1 MMHSPFH
8 VLVGLP
14 VYSFPRTT
22 RAIMG
27 TTADVDDKLP
37 PFLTVL
43 SRSLTTVAVNV
54 CQLFDIILPYFL
66 LPSTFLRPDTASSS
80 LFMCVPLPILS
91 LSGVDRHDSLSPSF
105 SVLCELWV
113 ELVLFQIFILYVI
126 DAYQIIKPVLKN
138 KNKYFCVNTHP
149 NVNDMDIK

>member
-1 MMHSPFH
+1 MMRSPFH
-8 VLVGLP
+8 VPVGLP
-14 VYSFPRTT
+14 VYSFSGTT

-80 LFMCVPLPILS
+80 FFMCVPLPILS
-91 LSGVDRHDSLSPSF
+91 LSGVDRHDSLSPSV
-105 SVLCELWV
+105 SVLLRALGRAGVVSNLHSLCDRCISNNKTG
-113 ELVLFQIFILYVI
+113 FTKQIFLC
-126 DAYQIIKPVLKN
+126 
-138 KNKYFCVNTHP
+138 KYPSECKRHGY
-149 NVNDMDIK
+149 